1 MIYTVNVDIRNWSWD
16 RWPWS
21 CFLPMYKYQFSIL
34 PVKDAHCSIANL
46 FLWALPVVIT
56 ADYHFPAFLAGWPR
70 WYWAKGKLCL
80 LSFTEKVN
88 WDVFE
93 CYVPYRGWF
102 TSLVDLAEKTF
113 PLIVFCSL
121 AHPSFHLIFLP
132 LCPLSYF
139 VCFFFSSLFCRSP
152 FFTFPFKVR
161 RLCAFHV
168 TTHCASIE
176 KERTLAVSFW
186 FKTDRTES

>member
-1 MIYTVNVDIRNWSWD
+1 MIPIVAYQKIYTVNVDILNWSWD

-34 PVKDAHCSIANL
+34 PVKDVHCSIANL
-46 FLWALPVVIT
+46 FLPVVIT

-70 WYWAKGKLCL
+70 WYWAKGKSCL
-80 LSFTEKVN
+80 LFFTEKVN

-102 TSLVDLAEKTF
+102 ASLVDLAERTF

-121 AHPSFHLIFLP
+121 AHLSFHLIFLP

-139 VCFFFSSLFCRSP
+139 FFF
-152 FFTFPFKVR
+152 FFTFPFLSRSEDSVLSTWQHIVHQLRKKD
-161 RLCAFHV
+161 LC
-168 TTHCASIE
+168 
-176 KERTLAVSFW
+176 SFL
-186 FKTDRTES
+186 FV